1 MKLTQHNTPAP
12 VLYRTL
18 KCHSCL
24 TLPSLRTAMGAHGC
38 DVTPNKMNPE
48 RELYLQTTNAHKPVA
63 DEFEGCT
70 VVAKEKKVHIS
81 AGQFYESGAPFVSV
95 LW

>member
-1 MKLTQHNTPAP
+1 
-12 VLYRTL
+12 
-18 KCHSCL
+18 
-24 TLPSLRTAMGAHGC
+24 MGAHGC